1 MCKARSKV
9 EWRGSGWAEGRGE
22 KVVRGSQE
30 QARKEEA
37 DTLLPS
43 FSALSASSSLKIP
56 MLALCPLRTRDS
68 PGLFTEEN
76 IQTETRATPLAVHL
90 FSSALNGV
98 WSSFF
103 SFLWLDHHSV
113 QWACRPLFFSPSLAE
128 GEGGDVLSAGGVGSI
143 PQRNAPQLLQRAVEK
158 APRLFQLHEKFPA
171 NENSGTFLF
180 QI

>member
-1 MCKARSKV
+1 MA
-9 EWRGSGWAEGRGE
+9 
-22 KVVRGSQE
+22 
-30 QARKEEA
+30 
-37 DTLLPS
+37 LLSVQTTVWFVCVMFFS
-43 FSALSASSSLKIP
+43 FSFSTRHSCIIHALLFF
-56 MLALCPLRTRDS
+56 ALCKFF
-68 PGLFTEEN
+68 FTFMSSVPSRHSCMTDMDQSAIAITDEEN
-76 IQTETRATPLAVHL
+76 IQKETRATPLAVHL
-90 FSSALNGV
+90 FSSALSGV

-171 NENSGTFLF
+171 NENSDTFLF